1 MRSLSSFSDVS
12 HYFASL
18 GTFSVCFQNVKTNNC
33 IMFMQPLVRCVQN
46 IHKDVND
53 KITPTHAQTHALGI
67 ERRLKIQCRA
77 FCVRF
82 ACGLV
87 LYWNIVH
94 TIRITSVSVRLKHRR
109 AAPLF
114 ASRTVVAR
122 AGINKSEFSVV
133 KQLPLNMDGVVNHK
147 RNNILSFWCNFFLCF
162 FFA

>member
-1 MRSLSSFSDVS
+1 MYYVYATTCALCAEYTQRRER
-12 HYFASL
+12 
-18 GTFSVCFQNVKTNNC
+18 QNHTNTQAN
-33 IMFMQPLVRCVQN
+33 
-46 IHKDVND
+46 
-53 KITPTHAQTHALGI
+53 AQTHALGV

-147 RNNILSFWCNFFLCF
+147 RNNILSF
-162 FFA
+162 